1 MRLRP
6 SKFRFIDGLDSAKL
20 FSQPLNKMPTASR
33 LPKFTPEEVNQ
44 YYDRLH
50 IPQEQRIS
58 DVGQLSLEDALE
70 HLATL
75 QRHHL
80 AWVPFENLALH
91 YSRWRQIS
99 LHPDDLFKKIVQSP
113 GRGGYCMENNAL
125 FAALL
130 RTLGYRIRSC
140 GARTYN
146 GKEFGGWY
154 IISLGHT
161 ECWTNNCG
169 RSHHVILV
177 AIGNEVF
184 VTDVGYGTN
193 NIVVP
198 LSLQKEGEVVNA
210 IHQETIRIIRIGLE
224 ASEDSD
230 QKYWVFQHRLN
241 PDNTWRTC
249 FCFTELEFWPED
261 FEVMNLSTSQ
271 SPKRFFTQRAFCTKM
286 ILDESGKKIVGRL
299 TLETQVK
306 RSVNGQSE
314 VLKEFS
320 TDDDRLAALKEFF
333 DIEFSRSEASSIIG
347 SVAEIKAP

>member
-1 MRLRP
+1 
-6 SKFRFIDGLDSAKL
+6 
-20 FSQPLNKMPTASR
+20 MPTASR
-33 LPKFTPEEVNQ
+33 HPKFTPEEVNQ

-58 DVGQLSLEDALE
+58 DVSVLSPEAAFE

-80 AWVPFENLALH
+80 AWVPFENLLLH

-99 LHPDDLFKKIVQSP
+99 LHPEDLFKKIVQSP

-146 GKEFGGWY
+146 GKEFGGW
-154 IISLGHT
+154 
-161 ECWTNNCG
+161 
-169 RSHHVILV
+169 SHHVILV
-177 AIGNEVF
+177 TIGNEVF
-184 VTDVGYGTN
+184 ITDVGYGTN

-210 IHQETIRIIRIGLE
+210 IHQETIRIIRTGLDGN
-224 ASEDSD
+224 EDPD
-230 QKYWVFQHRLN
+230 QKVWVFQHRLN
-241 PDNTWRTC
+241 PDNSWRNC
-249 FCFTELEFWPED
+249 YCFTELEFWPED

-271 SPKRFFTQRAFCTKM
+271 SPKRFFTQRAFCTRM
-286 ILDESGKKIVGRL
+286 ILDESGKNIVGRL

-306 RSVNGQSE
+306 RSVGGQSE
-314 VLKEFS
+314 VLKEF
-320 TDDDRLAALKEFF
+320 TTEDDRLAALKEFF
-333 DIEFSRSEASSIIG
+333 DIELSRSDASAIIG
-347 SVAEIKAP
+347 TVAEIKAS